1 MPGWLGIGVVTSDWG
16 DALSQTLA
24 AVRTH
29 TGHLVYTLAVAGDG
43 GGQDGAVASLRAAG
57 VAVVTGTSAG
67 DAWNRNRVLFL
78 LGAMLGCEVV
88 IVLTAGFIPA
98 GEGWEAD
105 LIAAA
110 RRDGHAGDASGG
122 CMAVSAEALAFGGYL
137 DLRLPESLA
146 TAEHAARLLDP
157 VGNGPARATDPPPP
171 ATPIG
176 YGVTIAAPPAAIRLG
191 PAPTAVQAFFP
202 AACPPVFIPPW
213 RGEPEFM
220 TFRAEINEAR
230 RFLPAA
236 PAAPLRLGIGV
247 ITRNRRDTLAAT
259 LARVRAHTT
268 HPGATL
274 LVADD
279 GSTDDTLAMLQA
291 EGTPVVTGRT
301 TGVAWNKNRALFMLT
316 AVLARD
322 VVILLEDDAF
332 PLHDGWEQAWLQ
344 AAQRHGHVNIA
355 GDWFRDASLSGA
367 GTPDDPLM
375 SKSVSAQCSAFTRE
389 ALLFGGYMDS
399 RFGGYGFE
407 HVEHT
412 RRLIRLGYGGAQ
424 RVVDGVSRPV
434 FTLITGGVGFAPSES
449 FRTDAQVTRNERLC
463 QVLVNQRGYRAPW
476 RTLAELAQFRAE
488 IGAARSAIPGG
499 AAWSPQA

>member
-1 MPGWLGIGVVTSDWG
+1 MPGRLGIGVVANDWG
-16 DALSQTLA
+16 DAMSQTLA
-24 AVRTH
+24 AVRAR
-29 TGHLVYTLAVAGDG
+29 TGHLDPMLAVGLDCG
-43 GGQDGAVASLRAAG
+43 RDGAVAELRAAG

-78 LGAMLGCEVV
+78 LGAMLGCDAV

-98 GEGWEAD
+98 GDGWEAD

-110 RRDGHAGDASGG
+110 RRDGHAGDAAGG

-137 DLRLPESLA
+137 DLRLPEGRA

-157 VGNGPARATDPPPP
+157 VGDGLATEPDPQPP

-176 YGVTIAAPPAAIRLG
+176 HGVSIAAPPTVRFG
-191 PAPTAVQAFFP
+191 PASPP
-202 AACPPVFIPPW
+202 APVFVPPW
-213 RGEPEFM
+213 RSEPEFM
-220 TFRAEINEAR
+220 AFRAEINEAR
-230 RFLPAA
+230 RYLPAA
-236 PAAPLRLGIGV
+236 PAPLRLGIGV
-247 ITRNRRDTLAAT
+247 ITCNRRDTLAAT
-259 LARVRAHTT
+259 LARVRAHTA

-279 GSTDDTLAMLQA
+279 GSTDGTVAMLQA

-301 TGVAWNKNRALFMLT
+301 TGVAWNKNRALFTLT
-316 AVLARD
+316 AVLACD
-322 VVILLEDDAF
+322 VVILLEDDVF
-332 PLHDGWEQAWLQ
+332 PLHDGWEQGWLQ
-344 AAQRHGHVNIA
+344 AVQRHGHVNIA
-355 GDWFRDASLSGA
+355 GDWFRGAFLSGA
-367 GTPDDPLM
+367 GTPDDPIV

-399 RFGGYGFE
+399 RFRGYGFE

-424 RVVDGVSRPV
+424 RVLNGESRPV
-434 FTLITGGVGFAPSES
+434 FTLISGGVGFAPSES
-449 FRTDAQVTRNERLC
+449 FRTEAQVTRNERLC

-476 RTLAELAQFRAE
+476 RTVAELAQFREE
-488 IGAARSAIPGG
+488 IRAARSAIPGG
-499 AAWSPQA
+499 AAWPERPGHAQKMPPQA